1 MHIHKFADM
10 AVFDEVGVGGTL
22 PATAEYREF
31 VKKLHPAQILT
42 GRLTAPLL
50 EVNYSYVT
58 NRGNYRTAKKYLLL
72 RSLHDEVDFE
82 VDMML
87 RDWVDEQ
94 NKTRPYRKI
103 SNVEILEINLIAY
116 ATISLAA

>member
-1 MHIHKFADM
+1 MHIHKFADL
-10 AVFDEVGVGGTL
+10 AVFDELGVGGTL

-31 VKKLHPAQILT
+31 IKKLHPAQVLT

-50 EVNYSYVT
+50 EVRYSYVT
-58 NRGNYRTAKKYLLL
+58 NRGNCRTAKKYLFL
-72 RSLHDEVDFE
+72 RSIHEELDFE
-82 VDMML
+82 IDMIL

-94 NKTRPYRKI
+94 NKAHSYRKI

>member
-1 MHIHKFADM
+1 MHIHKFADL

-31 VKKLHPAQILT
+31 IRKLHPAQILT
-42 GRLTAPLL
+42 GRLTVPLL
-50 EVNYSYVT
+50 EVKHSYVT

-72 RSLHDEVDFE
+72 HSLHEDVDIE
-82 VDMML
+82 VDMIM
-87 RDWVDEQ
+87 RDWADEQ
-94 NKTRPYRKI
+94 NKARPYRKI
-103 SNVEILEINLIAY
+103 SNVDILEINLIAY

>member
-1 MHIHKFADM
+1 MHIHKFADL
-10 AVFDEVGVGGTL
+10 AVFDEVGIGGTL

-31 VKKLHPAQILT
+31 VKKLHPAQVLT

-50 EVNYSYVT
+50 EVKYSYVT
-58 NRGNYRTAKKYLLL
+58 IRGNYRTAKKYLLL
-72 RSLHDEVDFE
+72 RSIHEEVDFE
-82 VDMML
+82 VDMIL

-94 NKTRPYRKI
+94 NKERPYRKI